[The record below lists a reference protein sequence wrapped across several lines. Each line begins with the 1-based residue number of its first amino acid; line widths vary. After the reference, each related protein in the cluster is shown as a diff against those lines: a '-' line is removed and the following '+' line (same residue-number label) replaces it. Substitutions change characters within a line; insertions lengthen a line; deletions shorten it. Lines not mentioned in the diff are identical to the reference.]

1 MFKILQ
7 QPYPFGEKSNIRL
20 LLQSFGEGTFIALFL
35 IFFQPFG
42 VSDWQDPN
50 KNWYLAG
57 YGLITTLCG
66 IILRFVVFKTFSKYH
81 SEATWNV
88 GKEILSIMMLI
99 LMIAAGNVVFSNF
112 AFDLKSGLG
121 NFLGM
126 LLAVMIIGI
135 FPATFGVMLNY
146 IVQLK
151 KYNQPIV
158 VHHHTPE
165 IVLEEQI
172 SESKLQ
178 NTTSLKLIAENEKDS
193 IELNPDSLYFIESSD
208 NYSTIYYEKDGMPPA
223 GKLQKELLR
232 SSLTRLESQISSK
245 NIVRCHRSFIV
256 NLDKVEKVTG
266 NAQGYKLHLKAP
278 ELLVPVARK
287 YSEIIERLK

>member
-1 MFKILQ
+1 MLKILQ

-20 LLQSFGEGTFIALFL
+20 LIQSIGEGTFIALFL

-42 VSDWQDPN
+42 VSEWQDPN
-50 KNWYLAG
+50 KNLYLAG
-57 YGLITTLCG
+57 YGLITALCG
-66 IILRFVVFKTFSKYH
+66 VILRFAVFKTFPKYH

-99 LMIAAGNVVFSNF
+99 LMIAAGNVVYSNLIF
-112 AFDLKSGLG
+112 NLENGISSF
-121 NFLGM
+121 FWM

-151 KYNQPIV
+151 KYNQPII

-165 IVLEEQI
+165 ITLVEKV
-172 SESKLQ
+172 SENKVQ
-178 NTTSLKLIAENEKDS
+178 NSALLKLIAENEKDS
-193 IELNPDSLYFIESSD
+193 IELAVDSLYFIESSD
-208 NYSTIYYEKDGMPPA
+208 NYSTIYYEKQ

-232 SSLTRLESQISSK
+232 SSLTRLESQIPPE

-266 NAQGYKLHLKAP
+266 NAQGYKLHLEAP

-287 YSEIIERLK
+287 YSEIVERLK

>member
-1 MFKILQ
+1 VLKILQ

-20 LLQSFGEGTFIALFL
+20 LIQSIGEGTFIALFL

-42 VSDWQDPN
+42 VSEWQDPN
-50 KNWYLAG
+50 KNLYLAC
-57 YGLITTLCG
+57 YGLITALCG
-66 IILRFVVFKTFSKYH
+66 IILRFLVFKTFPKYH

-99 LMIAAGNVVFSNF
+99 LMIAAGNVVYSNF
-112 AFDLKSGLG
+112 VFKLENGISG
-121 NFLGM
+121 FFWM

-146 IVQLK
+146 IVQIK

-158 VHHHTPE
+158 VHHHTYE
-165 IVLEEQI
+165 VALNEQI
-172 SESKLQ
+172 SENKTPNTAER
-178 NTTSLKLIAENEKDS
+178 NTTLKLIAENEKDS
-193 IELNPDSLYFIESSD
+193 IELTTESLYFIESSD
-208 NYSTIYYEKDGMPPA
+208 NYSTVFYEKS
-223 GKLQKELLR
+223 GKLLKELLR
-232 SSLTRLESQISSK
+232 SSLTRLESQILSE

-287 YSEIIERLK
+287 YSEIVERLK

>member
-1 MFKILQ
+1 MLKILR
-7 QPYPFGEKSNIRL
+7 QPYPFGEKSNARL
-20 LLQSFGEGTFIALFL
+20 LIQSIGEGAFIALFL
-35 IFFQPFG
+35 ILFQPFG
-42 VSDWQDPN
+42 LTEWQDPN

-66 IILRFVVFKTFSKYH
+66 IILRFIIFKTFPKYH
-81 SEATWNV
+81 NESSWNI
-88 GKEILSIMMLI
+88 GKEILSILLLI
-99 LMIAAGNVVFSNF
+99 LMVAFGNVLLSKI
-112 AFDLKSGLG
+112 AFNLSISFGS
-121 NFLGM
+121 FLWM
-126 LLAVMIIGI
+126 LVGVMIIGI

-158 VHHHTPE
+158 VQHHS
-165 IVLEEQI
+165 I
-172 SESKLQ
+172 SELSSESISENK
-178 NTTSLKLIAENEKDS
+178 TLKLIAENEKDS
-193 IELNPDSLYFIESSD
+193 IELSTDSFYYIESSD
-208 NYSTIYYEKDGMPPA
+208 NYSTIYFEKQ

-232 SSLTRLESQISSK
+232 SSLTRLEGQISSE

-266 NAQGYKLHLKAP
+266 NAQGYKLHLEAP

-287 YSEIIERLK
+287 YTEVVERLK

>member
-1 MFKILQ
+1 MLKIFQ

-20 LLQSFGEGTFIALFL
+20 LIQSIGEGTFIALFL

-42 VSDWQDPN
+42 VSEWQDPN
-50 KNWYLAG
+50 KNSYLAG
-57 YGLITTLCG
+57 YGLITALCG
-66 IILRFVVFKTFSKYH
+66 IILRFVVFKTFPKYH

-88 GKEILSIMMLI
+88 GKEIFSIMMLI
-99 LMIAAGNVVFSNF
+99 LMIAAGNVVYSNLIF
-112 AFDLKSGLG
+112 KFENGIIS
-121 NFLGM
+121 FLWM

-146 IVQLK
+146 IIQLK
-151 KYNQPIV
+151 KYNQQIV
-158 VHHHTPE
+158 VHHHHTPE
-165 IVLEEQI
+165 ITLAEQV
-172 SESKLQ
+172 SGNKAQSSTL
-178 NTTSLKLIAENEKDS
+178 LKLIAENEKDS
-193 IELNPDSLYFIESSD
+193 IELAVDSLYFIESSD
-208 NYSTIYYEKDGMPPA
+208 NYSTIFYEKS

-232 SSLTRLESQISSK
+232 SSLTRLESQILSE

-266 NAQGYKLHLKAP
+266 NAQGYKFHLEAS

-287 YSEIIERLK
+287 YSEIVERLK

>member
-7 QPYPFGEKSNIRL
+7 QPYPFGEKSNFRL
-20 LLQSFGEGTFIALFL
+20 LIQSFGEGTFIALFL

-42 VSDWQDPN
+42 VSEWQDPN
-50 KNWYLAG
+50 KNLYLAG
-57 YGLITTLCG
+57 YGLITALCG
-66 IILRFVVFKTFSKYH
+66 IILRFAVFKTFPKYH

-99 LMIAAGNVVFSNF
+99 LMIAAGNVVYSNLIF
-112 AFDLKSGLG
+112 NLENGISSF
-121 NFLGM
+121 FWM
-126 LLAVMIIGI
+126 LLAVMIIGV

-151 KYNQPIV
+151 RYNQPII
-158 VHHHTPE
+158 VHHHASE
-165 IVLEEQI
+165 SASEEQI
-172 SESKLQ
+172 SENKIPNTVER
-178 NTTSLKLIAENEKDS
+178 NTTLKLIAENEKDS
-193 IELNPDSLYFIESSD
+193 IELTHESLFYIESSD
-208 NYSTIYYEKDGMPPA
+208 NYSTVYFVKQ

-232 SSLTRLESQISSK
+232 SSLTRLESQISSE

-266 NAQGYKLHLKAP
+266 NAQGYKLHLEAP

-287 YSEIIERLK
+287 YSEIVERLK

>member
-1 MFKILQ
+1 MLKILQ

-20 LLQSFGEGTFIALFL
+20 LIQSIGEGTFIALFL
-35 IFFQPFG
+35 ILFQPLG
-42 VSDWQDPN
+42 VSDWNESN
-50 KNWYLAG
+50 KLWYLAC
-57 YGLITTLCG
+57 YGLITVFCG
-66 IILRFVVFKTFSKYH
+66 LVLRFGIFKVFHKYH
-81 SEATWNV
+81 SETTWNV
-88 GKEILSIMMLI
+88 GKEILSILLLI
-99 LMIAAGNVVFSNF
+99 LMITVVNVFFSNI
-112 AFDLKSGLG
+112 AFNLNISLKS
-121 NFLGM
+121 FFWM
-126 LLAVMIIGI
+126 LIGVMIIGI

-158 VHHHTPE
+158 VHYQAPE
-165 IVLEEQI
+165 VFLDEKVDENK
-172 SESKLQ
+172 SQ
-178 NTTSLKLIAENEKDS
+178 NTARIKLIAENEKDS
-193 IELNPDSLYFIESSD
+193 IELGTDALYFIESSD
-208 NYSTIYYEKDGMPPA
+208 NYSTVFYEKH

-232 SSLTRLESQISSK
+232 SSLTRLESQISSE

-266 NAQGYKLHLKAP
+266 NAQGYKLHLKSP

>member
-1 MFKILQ
+1 MFRILQ
-7 QPYPFGEKSNIRL
+7 QPYPFGEKSNFRL

-35 IFFQPFG
+35 ILFQPFG
-42 VSDWQDPN
+42 LTEWQDPN

-57 YGLITTLCG
+57 YGLVTTLCG
-66 IILRFVVFKTFSKYH
+66 IILRFIIFKTFPKYH
-81 SEATWNV
+81 NESSWNI
-88 GKEILSIMMLI
+88 GKEILSILLLI
-99 LMIAAGNVVFSNF
+99 LMVAFGNVLLSKI
-112 AFDLKSGLG
+112 AFNLSISFGS
-121 NFLGM
+121 FLWM
-126 LLAVMIIGI
+126 LVGVMIIGI

-158 VHHHTPE
+158 VQHHSVSE
-165 IVLEEQI
+165 LSSESI
-172 SESKLQ
+172 SENK
-178 NTTSLKLIAENEKDS
+178 TLKLTAENEKDS
-193 IELNPDSLYFIESSD
+193 IELSTDSLYYIESSD
-208 NYSTIYYEKDGMPPA
+208 NYSTIYFEKQ

-232 SSLTRLESQISSK
+232 SSLTRLEGQISSE

-266 NAQGYKLHLKAP
+266 NAQGYKLHLEAP

-287 YSEIIERLK
+287 YSEVVERLK

>member
-1 MFKILQ
+1 VLKILQ

-20 LLQSFGEGTFIALFL
+20 LIQSIGEGTFIALFL

-42 VSDWQDPN
+42 VSEWQDPN
-50 KNWYLAG
+50 KNWYLAC

-66 IILRFVVFKTFSKYH
+66 IILRFVVFKTFPKYH
-81 SEATWNV
+81 SEATWNI

-99 LMIAAGNVVFSNF
+99 LMIAVGNVVYSNF
-112 AFDLKSGLG
+112 VFNLENGISS
-121 NFLGM
+121 FFWM
-126 LLAVMIIGI
+126 LLVVMIIGV

-158 VHHHTPE
+158 VHHSQVVENQE
-165 IVLEEQI
+165 ISVLKNI
-172 SESKLQ
+172 
-178 NTTSLKLIAENEKDS
+178 KLIAENEKDS
-193 IELNPDSLYFIESSD
+193 IELSPESLYFIESSD
-208 NYSTIYYEKDGMPPA
+208 NYSTVYFEKDGTPTA
-223 GKLQKELLR
+223 GKLHKELLR
-232 SSLTRLESQISSK
+232 SSLTRLESQIFAE

-266 NAQGYKLHLKAP
+266 NAQGYKLHLKSP

>member
-1 MFKILQ
+1 MLRILQ

-20 LLQSFGEGTFIALFL
+20 LIQSIGEGTFIALFL

-42 VSDWQDPN
+42 VSEWHDPN
-50 KNWYLAG
+50 KNLYLAG
-57 YGLITTLCG
+57 YGLITALCG
-66 IILRFVVFKTFSKYH
+66 IILRFVVFKTFPKYH

-99 LMIAAGNVVFSNF
+99 LMIAAGNVVYSNLIF
-112 AFDLKSGLG
+112 NLENGISSF
-121 NFLGM
+121 FWM

-151 KYNQPIV
+151 KYNQPII
-158 VHHHTPE
+158 VHHQTPE
-165 IVLEEQI
+165 ITLAEKV
-172 SESKLQ
+172 SENKVQSSAL
-178 NTTSLKLIAENEKDS
+178 LKLIAENEKDS
-193 IELNPDSLYFIESSD
+193 IELSTESLYFIESSD
-208 NYSTIYYEKDGMPPA
+208 NYSTIYYEKQ

-232 SSLTRLESQISSK
+232 SSLTRLESQIPSE

-266 NAQGYKLHLKAP
+266 NAQGYKLHLEAP

-287 YSEIIERLK
+287 YSEIVERLK

>member
-1 MFKILQ
+1 MLKILQ

-20 LLQSFGEGTFIALFL
+20 LIQSIGEGTFIALFL

-50 KNWYLAG
+50 KNSYLAG
-57 YGLITTLCG
+57 YGLITALCG
-66 IILRFVVFKTFSKYH
+66 IILRFAVFKTFPKYH

-88 GKEILSIMMLI
+88 GKEVLSIMMLI
-99 LMIAAGNVVFSNF
+99 MMIAAGNIVYSNLIF
-112 AFDLKSGLG
+112 
-121 NFLGM
+121 NFENGIISFLWM
-126 LLAVMIIGI
+126 LLAVVIIGI

-146 IVQLK
+146 IIQLK
-151 KYNQPIV
+151 KFNQQIV
-158 VHHHTPE
+158 VHHHHTPE
-165 IVLEEQI
+165 ITLAEQVSENKVQNSVL
-172 SESKLQ
+172 
-178 NTTSLKLIAENEKDS
+178 LKLIAENEKDS
-193 IELNPDSLYFIESSD
+193 IELAVDSLYFIESSD
-208 NYSTIYYEKDGMPPA
+208 NYSTVFYEKNQ
-223 GKLQKELLR
+223 KLQKELLR
-232 SSLTRLESQISSK
+232 SSLTRLESQISSE

-266 NAQGYKLHLKAP
+266 NAQGYKLHLKSP

>member
-1 MFKILQ
+1 MFRILQ
-7 QPYPFGEKSNIRL
+7 QPYPFGEKSNVRL
-20 LLQSFGEGTFIALFL
+20 LIQSIGEGTFIALFL

-66 IILRFVVFKTFSKYH
+66 FVLRFIIFKSFPKYH
-81 SEATWNV
+81 NETTWNV

-112 AFDLKSGLG
+112 AFDLKNGLVS
-121 NFLGM
+121 FLGM
-126 LLAVMIIGI
+126 LLAVMIIGV

-146 IVQLK
+146 IIQLK

-158 VHHHTPE
+158 IQHHTSEVVEPQ
-165 IVLEEQI
+165 QI
-172 SESKLQ
+172 SENKIQ
-178 NTTSLKLIAENEKDS
+178 NAAPVKLIAENEKDS
-193 IELNPDSLYFIESSD
+193 IELTTESLYFIESSD
-208 NYSTIYYEKDGMPPA
+208 NYSTVFYEKS

-232 SSLTRLESQISSK
+232 SSLTRLESQISSE

-266 NAQGYKLHLKAP
+266 NAQGYKLHLKSP

-287 YSEIIERLK
+287 YSEIVERLK